1 MDIVY
6 DSIWG
11 ESDEGLRTSH
21 LNNHPTHNRV
31 QEEQEANVAQE
42 SDSHKGANEP
52 DDTQKT
58 ELINNESIL
67 SRIRR
72 STHIENN

>member
-1 MDIVY
+1 M
-6 DSIWG
+6 
-11 ESDEGLRTSH
+11 SDEGLRTSH

-58 ELINNESIL
+58 GVDQ
-67 SRIRR
+67 
-72 STHIENN
+72 